1 MPTSPQVVAMLIESM
16 TRQASIEQLKHAR
29 VARLGYVHDGQPYI
43 VPMLFAYDVDY
54 LYSFSTEGQKI
65 AWMRANPRVCVE
77 VDDLVSIE
85 KWKTVIV
92 LGRFEE
98 LPHTEEHEAARAHAH
113 ALIQKRPAWWEP
125 GYVKTIV
132 EGKERPL
139 EALYFRI
146 RMDQISGR
154 QGTPG

>member
-1 MPTSPQVVAMLIESM
+1 MLIESM
-16 TRQASIEQLKHAR
+16 TRQASIDLLKRAR
-29 VARLGYVHDGQPYI
+29 VARLGYIHDGQPYI

-54 LYSFSTEGQKI
+54 LYTFSTEGQKI
-65 AWMRANPRVCVE
+65 DWMRANPRVCVE

-85 KWKTVIV
+85 KWETVIV

-98 LPHTEEHEAARAHAH
+98 LPHTEEHEASRAHAH

-125 GYVKTIV
+125 GYAKTIV

-146 RMDQISGR
+146 RIGEISGR
-154 QGTPG
+154 RGSPG